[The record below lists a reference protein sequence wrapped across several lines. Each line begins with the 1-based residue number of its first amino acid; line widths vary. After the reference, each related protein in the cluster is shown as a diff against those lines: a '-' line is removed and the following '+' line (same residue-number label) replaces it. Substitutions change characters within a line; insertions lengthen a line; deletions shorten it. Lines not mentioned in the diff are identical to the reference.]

1 MGIPDGRKSFKIGL
15 PVLIQYRRVTDS
27 QPPSYVAVAST
38 RYTYV
43 SASRSKKRAMER
55 RHRVFVV
62 PWQRHDHVVV
72 IDPTVRRPTCNTL
85 SHAFMNT
92 FTATVYTWCVRACRR
107 GGRVDGRGRWMPTIR
122 VDHEGLRA
130 YVSAAGAR
138 SLSVMLKSRTPCT
151 GMA

>member
-1 MGIPDGRKSFKIGL
+1 MVEK
-15 PVLIQYRRVTDS
+15 VLIQYRRVTDS
-27 QPPSYVAVAST
+27 QPPSHVAVAST
-38 RYTYV
+38 RYAYL
-43 SASRSKKRAMER
+43 RRA
-55 RHRVFVV
+55 VKSGPWSVV
-62 PWQRHDHVVV
+62 NVYLWCHGSDTIALLLV
-72 IDPTVRRPTCNTL
+72 IDLTVRRPTCNTL

-107 GGRVDGRGRWMPTIR
+107 GGVDGRGRWMPTIR
-122 VDHEGLRA
+122 VDHVGLRA